1 VLRGWGHRHPGG
13 VVEASDV
20 GADGRGE
27 HVPTIA
33 SAALAP
39 SLRLWLELA
48 RRGYRRYSAY
58 PGATWAGVFTNT
70 FFGLLI
76 AYTMLAVFEQRES
89 VGDYD
94 VRDAVTWA
102 WLAQGLLMTIYIW
115 NWFEVALRVRSG
127 DIATDLQRPLDLQAY
142 WLAQDLGRAAYHAL
156 FRGVPPFV
164 LGAILFDVLVPTD
177 PLVWAAFLVSLMLAV
192 VTSFAFRFLFNLAA
206 FWLLDYRGAGV
217 LAMVASTF
225 FSGQI
230 VPIAFFPEWLFWLAW
245 ALPFAAMVQAPIEVW
260 LGHAEGAELVGLLAL
275 QVFWAGALLLL
286 GRAVLAAGMRK
297 LVIQGG

>member
-1 VLRGWGHRHPGG
+1 M
-13 VVEASDV
+13 
-20 GADGRGE
+20 
-27 HVPTIA
+27 
-33 SAALAP
+33 
-39 SLRLWLELA
+39 LRLGFELA
-48 RRGYRRYSAY
+48 RRGYGRYAAY

-70 FFGLLI
+70 FFGFLI
-76 AYTMLAVFEQRES
+76 AYTLLAVFEQRDA

-94 VRDAVTWA
+94 ARDAVTYT
-102 WLAQGLLMTIYIW
+102 WLAQGMLMTIYLW
-115 NWFEVALRVRSG
+115 GWFEVALRVRSG
-127 DIATDLQRPLDLQAY
+127 DVATDLQRPLDFQGY

-164 LGAILFDVLVPTD
+164 LGALVFDVLVPGN
-177 PLVWAAFLVSLMLAV
+177 PLVWLAFLASVTLAV

-230 VPIAFFPEWLFWLAW
+230 VPIAFFPHWLAVLAW
-245 ALPFAAMVQAPIEVW
+245 SLPFAAMVQAPIEIW
-260 LGHAEGAELVGLLAL
+260 LGHAEGIELLGLIAL
-275 QVFWAGALLLL
+275 QAFWAGALLLA

>member
-1 VLRGWGHRHPGG
+1 M
-13 VVEASDV
+13 
-20 GADGRGE
+20 
-27 HVPTIA
+27 
-33 SAALAP
+33 
-39 SLRLWLELA
+39 LRLGFELA
-48 RRGYRRYSAY
+48 RRGYGRYAAY

-70 FFGLLI
+70 FFGFLI
-76 AYTMLAVFEQRES
+76 AYTLLAVFEQRDA

-94 VRDAVTWA
+94 ARDAVTYT
-102 WLAQGLLMTIYIW
+102 WLAQGMLMTIYLW
-115 NWFEVALRVRSG
+115 GWFEVALRVRSG
-127 DIATDLQRPLDLQAY
+127 DVATDLQRPLDFQGY

-164 LGAILFDVLVPTD
+164 LGALVFDVLVPGN
-177 PLVWAAFLVSLMLAV
+177 PLVWLAFLASMTLAV

-230 VPIAFFPEWLFWLAW
+230 VPIAFFPHWLAVLAW
-245 ALPFAAMVQAPIEVW
+245 ALPFAAMVQAPIEIW
-260 LGHAEGAELVGLLAL
+260 LGHAEGLELLGLIAL
-275 QVFWAGALLLL
+275 QAFWAGALLLV

>member
-1 VLRGWGHRHPGG
+1 M
-13 VVEASDV
+13 
-20 GADGRGE
+20 
-27 HVPTIA
+27 
-33 SAALAP
+33 
-39 SLRLWLELA
+39 LRLGFELA
-48 RRGYRRYSAY
+48 RRGYGRYAAY

-70 FFGLLI
+70 FFGFLI
-76 AYTMLAVFEQRES
+76 AYTLLAVFEQRDA

-94 VRDAVTWA
+94 ARDAVTYT
-102 WLAQGLLMTIYIW
+102 WLAQGMLMTIYLW
-115 NWFEVALRVRSG
+115 GWFEVALRVRSG
-127 DIATDLQRPLDLQAY
+127 DVATDLQRPLDFQGY

-164 LGAILFDVLVPTD
+164 LGALVFDVLVPGN
-177 PLVWAAFLVSLMLAV
+177 PLVWLAFLASVTLAV

-230 VPIAFFPEWLFWLAW
+230 VPIAFFPHWLAVLAW
-245 ALPFAAMVQAPIEVW
+245 ALPFAAMVQAPIEIW
-260 LGHAEGAELVGLLAL
+260 LGHAEGLELLGLIAL
-275 QVFWAGALLLL
+275 QAFWAGALLLV

>member
-1 VLRGWGHRHPGG
+1 M
-13 VVEASDV
+13 
-20 GADGRGE
+20 
-27 HVPTIA
+27 
-33 SAALAP
+33 
-39 SLRLWLELA
+39 LRLGFELA
-48 RRGYRRYSAY
+48 RRGYGRYAAY

-70 FFGLLI
+70 FFGFLI
-76 AYTMLAVFEQRES
+76 AYTLLAVFEQRDA

-94 VRDAVTWA
+94 ARDAVTYT
-102 WLAQGLLMTIYIW
+102 WLAQGMLMTIYLW
-115 NWFEVALRVRSG
+115 GWFEVALRVRSG
-127 DIATDLQRPLDLQAY
+127 DVATDLQRPLDFQGY

-164 LGAILFDVLVPTD
+164 LGALVFDVLVPGN
-177 PLVWAAFLVSLMLAV
+177 PLVWLAFLASVTLAV

-230 VPIAFFPEWLFWLAW
+230 VPIAFFPHWLAVLAW
-245 ALPFAAMVQAPIEVW
+245 ALPFAAMVQAPIEIW
-260 LGHAEGAELVGLLAL
+260 LGHAEGLELPGLIAL
-275 QVFWAGALLLL
+275 QAFWAGALLLA